1 MSRFE
6 AEWRSR
12 FERFARTHADEAEIS
27 GWSDAGLSQRLRVFQ
42 SLLASV
48 TVPAGARVLEL
59 GCGGGTYV
67 RLLGGLGH
75 RAVGLDY
82 SLPSLQRAVAADP
95 GRKGSYA
102 AAEAYALPFPAGVF
116 DLVTCI
122 GVVQTLEDPERALDE
137 MVRVLRRGGWLVVEA
152 LNARAMPAMLRRAG
166 DALLRRPPRVLAHPP
181 ATMRRWLGARGL
193 AVMREAAILL
203 APRRLAP
210 LGRLLE
216 APRLAAA
223 IAGLSGP
230 ALAHS
235 YLFLARLVGQT
246 HGDPR

>member
-12 FERFARTHADEAEIS
+12 FERFARTYADEAEIS
-27 GWSDAGLSQRLRVFQ
+27 GWSEAGLNRRLRAFQ
-42 SLLASV
+42 SLLASLDL
-48 TVPAGARVLEL
+48 PAGAGVLEL

-67 RLLGGLGH
+67 RLLGGQGH

-82 SLPSLQRAVAADP
+82 SLPSLLRALAADP
-95 GRKGSYA
+95 GRKGSYVA
-102 AAEAYALPFPAGVF
+102 GEAYALPFPDGTF

-122 GVVQTLEDPERALDE
+122 GVIQTLEDPERALDQ

-152 LNARAMPAMLRRAG
+152 LNARAVPAMLRRAV
-166 DALLRRPPRVLAHPP
+166 DALARRPPRVLAHAP
-181 ATMRRWLGARGL
+181 ATMRRWLGTRGL
-193 AVMREAAILL
+193 AVVREAAILL
-203 APRRLAP
+203 PPRRLAG

-216 APRLAAA
+216 RPGLAPA
-223 IAGLSGP
+223 IETASGP

-235 YLFLARLVGQT
+235 FLFLARRGGEPQ
-246 HGDPR
+246 GGPR